1 MKDDGEKHAEGV
13 KKSIED
19 IIGSNAFLKR
29 KKKSDDDIQ
38 KERFELIINS
48 LEEVQ
53 IRGSLLETDM
63 KLDFSSYDD
72 KFYAIIEN
80 LFELHFGRDACELIY
95 YYLYD
100 RISPDGSINELMND
114 EGETVTLSSP
124 NDLWYIIKMTQE
136 RSNRK
141 KK

>member
-13 KKSIED
+13 KKSIDD
-19 IIGSNAFLKR
+19 IIGSNTFLKR
-29 KKKSDDDIQ
+29 KKKSDDDVQ
-38 KERFELIINS
+38 RERFEKTINS

-53 IRGSLLETDM
+53 IRGGLLESDM

-80 LFELHFGRDACELIY
+80 LLELHFGRDACELIY
-95 YYLYD
+95 FYLYD
-100 RISPDGSINELMND
+100 RIGPDGSVNELMND

-124 NDLWYIIKMTQE
+124 NDLWYVIKMTQE
-136 RSNRK
+136 RSNK
-141 KK
+141 KKK